1 MLTHTNFL
9 EAFLNIRNSS
19 LRKQI
24 LQMDKI
30 DYQAASAILND
41 TSSQNFIQGEM
52 VVLKIEKALNQSDPG
67 QVYRVEQSKDDLLLL
82 YSNSGVLCK
91 IEPDKLLRWNEENE
105 NEDNFPMKIEE
116 NCEDK
121 VKVKNNVQHGSDGEK
136 RVIAMDKSNKK
147 MNSESEAEHYDKRKE
162 DNDQE
167 EIQKR
172 EVNSTS
178 SMRTINDTF
187 VTVNGI
193 EYCA

>member
-116 NCEDK
+116 NSEDK
-121 VKVKNNVQHGSDGEK
+121 EKDKHNVQH
-136 RVIAMDKSNKK
+136 
-147 MNSESEAEHYDKRKE
+147 
-162 DNDQE
+162 
-167 EIQKR
+167 
-172 EVNSTS
+172 
-178 SMRTINDTF
+178 
-187 VTVNGI
+187 
-193 EYCA
+193 

>member
-1 MLTHTNFL
+1 
-9 EAFLNIRNSS
+9 
-19 LRKQI
+19 
-24 LQMDKI
+24 MDKI

-116 NCEDK
+116 NSEDK
-121 VKVKNNVQHGSDGEK
+121 EKVKNNVQHGSDGEK
-136 RVIAMDKSNKK
+136 RVIAMDESNKK
-147 MNSESEAEHYDKRKE
+147 MNSESEAEHYDKREE
-162 DNDQE
+162 DNDQVV
-167 EIQKR
+167 IQKR

>member
-9 EAFLNIRNSS
+9 EEVLNIRNSS

-67 QVYRVEQSKDDLLLL
+67 QVYRVEQSKDGLLLL

-116 NCEDK
+116 NSEDK

-136 RVIAMDKSNKK
+136 RVIAMDKSNEK
-147 MNSESEAEHYDKRKE
+147 MNSESEAEHYDKREE
-162 DNDQE
+162 DNDQVV
-167 EIQKR
+167 IQKR